1 MADLT
6 NVIKK
11 AAVEAVK
18 AGKPSDFLYGTV
30 VGVNPIK
37 ISVNQKL
44 VLSSEFL
51 ILTGGVKD
59 YSVEASVEWTTEENE
74 GSDAVESHVHNVT
87 GTKKIMIHNG
97 LKVGEKVILLMQAG
111 GQMYIVL
118 DRV

>member
-6 NVIKK
+6 NVIKQ

-18 AGKPSDFLYGTV
+18 AGKPSNFLYGTV

-44 VLSSEFL
+44 VLTSEFL

-59 YSVEASVEWTTEENE
+59 YSVEASIEWTTEENE
-74 GSDAVESHVHNVT
+74 ESDAVESHAHSVV
-87 GTKKIMIHNG
+87 GIKKITIHNG

-118 DRV
+118 DRA